1 MESLLIIGN
10 ELVTEG
16 YLLNK
21 GFESK
26 YKHGGAEY
34 FRKGYFEVVK
44 LPTTKNRFTFAFEF
58 VCKFNKQHKRPLLI
72 NDLESLYKILIGKEL

>member
-1 MESLLIIGN
+1 MESLLIMEN
-10 ELVTEG
+10 AKVTEE

-34 FRKGYFEVVK
+34 FRKGCFEVVK
-44 LPTTKNRFTFAFEF
+44 LPTTKNRFAFEF
-58 VCKFNKQHKRPLLI
+58 VCKFNKQHKYPLLI